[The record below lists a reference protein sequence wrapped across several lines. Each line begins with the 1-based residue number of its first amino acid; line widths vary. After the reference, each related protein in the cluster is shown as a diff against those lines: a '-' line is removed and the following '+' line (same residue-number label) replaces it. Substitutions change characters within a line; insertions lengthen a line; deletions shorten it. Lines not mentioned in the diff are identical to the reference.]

1 MTSQTDTTTA
11 STFSSDQLTNLITT
25 TANQQNT
32 FITNLN
38 TLSDNLNGA
47 LGNSCLNTCETSLET
62 NLRTD
67 ISNAIDEIT
76 TIRNSAAT
84 LSSNLL
90 ENNRMINSALTQINS
105 NYLLNSEISGKTFNN
120 LTQQNKQLN
129 QEVLNKRRMTEINNY
144 YTNMN
149 TYLNIVMRNLVIILV
164 IIIIFTVLSKKGI
177 IPDNLSKMITT
188 ISILGIIGY
197 VIYTVYDINIRD
209 RFNFSEY
216 VIPFDQ
222 KAIQLEAS
230 GNETGFTDIRS
241 VLGKELAGGINQ
253 LQGLTDTCIGSAC
266 CVNPG
271 TIYDITRGSC
281 ILECSGGLK
290 YTETMNPNTG
300 KLEGSCT

>member
-1 MTSQTDTTTA
+1 MSGQTDTTTV
-11 STFSSDQLTNLITT
+11 STFSSDQLTKQITD
-25 TANQQNT
+25 TANKQNT
-32 FITNLN
+32 FITNLT
-38 TLSDNLNGA
+38 TLSDNLNDA
-47 LGNSCLNTCETSLET
+47 LGNTCLNTCEPSLAT

-76 TIRNSAAT
+76 TIRNDSAT
-84 LSSNLL
+84 LSRNLV

-177 IPDNLSKMITT
+177 IPDNLSKMITS

-241 VLGKELAGGINQ
+241 VLGKELTGGINQ
-253 LQGLTDTCIGSAC
+253 IQGLTDTCIGDAC
-266 CVNPG
+266 CSTG

>member
-1 MTSQTDTTTA
+1 MSGQTDTTTV
-11 STFSSDQLTNLITT
+11 STFSSDQLTKQITD
-25 TANQQNT
+25 TANKQNT
-32 FITNLN
+32 FITNLT
-38 TLSDNLNGA
+38 TLSDNLNDA
-47 LGNSCLNTCETSLET
+47 LGNTCLNTCETSLAT

-76 TIRNSAAT
+76 TIRNDSAT
-84 LSSNLL
+84 LSRNLV

-222 KAIQLEAS
+222 KAIQLETS

-241 VLGKELAGGINQ
+241 VLGKELTGGINQ
-253 LQGLTDTCIGSAC
+253 IQGLTDTCIGDAC
-266 CVNPG
+266 CSSG

-290 YTETMNPNTG
+290 YTETMNPNSG

>member
-1 MTSQTDTTTA
+1 MSGQTDTTTV
-11 STFSSDQLTNLITT
+11 STFSSDQLTKQITD
-25 TANQQNT
+25 TANKQNT
-32 FITNLN
+32 FITNLT
-38 TLSDNLNGA
+38 TLSDNLNDA
-47 LGNSCLNTCETSLET
+47 LGNTCLNTCETSLAT

-76 TIRNSAAT
+76 TIRNDSAT
-84 LSSNLL
+84 LSRNLV

-222 KAIQLEAS
+222 KAIQLETS

-241 VLGKELAGGINQ
+241 VLGKELTGGINQ
-253 LQGLTDTCIGSAC
+253 IQGLTDTCIGDAC
-266 CVNPG
+266 CSSG